1 MGNEKTKP
9 VPEQSASDKM
19 FDMIFEFKSQAKQF
33 QKEARKAEAAE
44 KQLILKVK
52 DSIEKNMPE
61 AAKIHAS
68 DAIRKR
74 NEAKRYL
81 VLSSKLDAVHSRLQS
96 AYQTQKVIKFIN
108 S

>member
-9 VPEQSASDKM
+9 VPQQSSSDKM
-19 FDMIFEFKSQAKQF
+19 FDMIFEFKTQAKQF
-33 QKEARKAEAAE
+33 QKESRKSEAAE

-81 VLSSKLDAVHSRLQS
+81 LLSSKLDAVHARLQS
-96 AYQTQKVIKFIN
+96 AYQTQRVFCFL
-108 S
+108 